1 MGGAD
6 TMVKVRW
13 VQRKTLTLEQANQ
26 MLPKVFHVPVLQA
39 YDESTGQWVDVPQAQ
54 EGDDERVD

>member
-1 MGGAD
+1 MI
-6 TMVKVRW
+6 KVRW

-26 MLPKVFHVPVLQA
+26 MLPKPFHIPVLQA

-54 EGDDERVD
+54 EDDDERVG